1 MRAEDVVDDGAL
13 CVAGGESNYVIAVID
28 GEDSFVSVAPGAD
41 LCCYQA
47 IVKEEFAATI
57 FDPIVYFGL
66 EVLKTL
72 DGPAFITADLCC
84 CCAVMKEQFGQSIY
98 RMNCEHLSPK
108 CRVECMKHCEEV
120 AGIGRAFC

>member
-57 FDPIVYFGL
+57 S
-66 EVLKTL
+66 
-72 DGPAFITADLCC
+72 FITADLCC